1 MNVRQA
7 NQTDIPALVDMG
19 EKFHAMSPHKGMGAY
34 DKEAMSRVLSFMVDS
49 EQSVV
54 LTNGHGV
61 IGGTVSPIYFN
72 PSKWQLEENFW
83 WCSGGGGDEL
93 LEELIGWATNWG
105 ASFIM
110 LSTLE
115 NDRSKVID
123 RYLKRKGFI
132 ILERRYMKELG

>member
-19 EKFHAMSPHKGMGAY
+19 EKFHAMSPHKGMGSY
-34 DKEAMSRVLSFMVDS
+34 DRAAMSRVLSFMIGS
-49 EQSVV
+49 EQCAVF
-54 LTNGHGV
+54 TNGSGV
-61 IGGTVSPIYFN
+61 IGGTLSPVYFN
-72 PSKWQLEENFW
+72 PAKWQLEENYW
-83 WCSGGGGDEL
+83 WANGGGNEL

-123 RYLKRKGFI
+123 RYLKRKGFV